1 MKDSKLSFKLIWIVL
16 SIYMVILLW
25 IIVFKFNMKWIP
37 DDSAYLR
44 NLPLLDRIRNFY
56 PFQAMIEEGFY
67 FEWDYFMNIFV
78 YIPLGIYLSFVIK
91 SKYKNIYIILISLF
105 SSILFETIQLFTGW
119 GGFDTTD
126 MLCNTL
132 GGIIGILVFIPIIKL
147 KPRII
152 NIVNIILIFVFGPM
166 AIIVTINTILNYQLY
181 LI

>member
-1 MKDSKLSFKLIWIVL
+1 
-16 SIYMVILLW
+16 
-25 IIVFKFNMKWIP
+25 
-37 DDSAYLR
+37 
-44 NLPLLDRIRNFY
+44 
-56 PFQAMIEEGFY
+56 
-67 FEWDYFMNIFV
+67 
-78 YIPLGIYLSFVIK
+78 
-91 SKYKNIYIILISLF
+91 
-105 SSILFETIQLFTGW
+105 
-119 GGFDTTD
+119 